1 MVESWGRG
9 MGFTVHRLGEP
20 RLQVQWIKRFES
32 ELLENDAIVDEI
44 CLPAIK

>member
-20 RLQVQWIKRFES
+20 RLQVQ
-32 ELLENDAIVDEI
+32 
-44 CLPAIK
+44 